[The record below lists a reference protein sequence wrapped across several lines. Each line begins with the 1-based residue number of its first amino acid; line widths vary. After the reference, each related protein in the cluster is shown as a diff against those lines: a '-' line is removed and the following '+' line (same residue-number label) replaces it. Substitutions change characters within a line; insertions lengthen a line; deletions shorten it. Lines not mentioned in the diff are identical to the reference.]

1 VCSIGTLEIK
11 FSMTRLQSSLVKDLY
26 DAYIIMPPRRKRK
39 LNTDHLVPQSEIK
52 KASIELTLPEVEQSD
67 SKENVLM
74 KSEVIDV
81 VVI

>member
-1 VCSIGTLEIK
+1 
-11 FSMTRLQSSLVKDLY
+11 MTRLQSSLVKDLY

>member
-1 VCSIGTLEIK
+1 VCSIGKLEIK

-26 DAYIIMPPRRKRK
+26 AYIIMPPRRKRK